1 MRLNTITDPETG
13 KVYPVPAG
21 GSEDGESDPAPEGG
35 DDAPSIEGDPDAL
48 GDPGTKAL
56 RSMKEQWRA
65 ERDARKASEEARQQQ
80 ADAVKAMEAKLA
92 ELEGRKAEWEAEQAD
107 REKQQQFLEVANQ
120 RILKAELRAAA
131 KGVLA
136 DPADALQF
144 LDLSDFEV
152 TDDGEVDRDAIAA
165 ALNDLTQA
173 KPYLAVQDGPRFQ
186 GSADGGARN
195 GSTKPSQLTRAD
207 LQGMSAEQITAA
219 EDAGQLDD
227 LLGRST

>member
-1 MRLNTITDPETG
+1 MPEEQQTPPEN
-13 KVYPVPAG
+13 VDG
-21 GSEDGESDPAPEGG
+21 GTSPEG
-35 DDAPSIEGDPDAL
+35 ASAEPELAGDPDAL
-48 GDPGTKAL
+48 GDPGKKAL
-56 RSMKEQWRA
+56 DSMKEQWKA
-65 ERDARKASEEARQQQ
+65 ERDRAKAAEDARQQQ
-80 ADAVKAMEAKLA
+80 AEALKAMEAKLA